1 MINVVGVNKSFV
13 LGDQTVH
20 ALRDINLTIERG
32 EYLSVMGPSGSGK
45 STLLNLLGLLDRP
58 DNGQYFL
65 NNIETTALAEEE
77 RARLRGAHVGFI
89 FQSFHLVPR
98 LTARENIELPLVLAG
113 VAPADRKVR
122 VDETLVQLGLQDRAN
137 NAATQLSGGQRQRV
151 AIGRALIMKPD
162 LLLADEPTG
171 NLDSKSGRDV
181 MDLLE
186 ELHHQGITLL
196 VVTHDLAL
204 GDRAHRKIGMID
216 GAIVTDVRRA

>member
-1 MINVVGVNKSFV
+1 MIKIEGVNKTFE

-58 DNGQYFL
+58 DNGKYFL
-65 NNIETTALAEEE
+65 NDVETVALPEEA

-113 VAPADRKVR
+113 VAPAERKQR
-122 VDETLVQLGLQDRAN
+122 VDETLQQLGLSDRAN
-137 NAATQLSGGQRQRV
+137 NAAAQLSGGQRQRV
-151 AIGRALIMKPD
+151 AIGRAIVMKPD

-181 MDLLE
+181 MELLE
-186 ELHHQGITLL
+186 SLHEQGITLL

-204 GDRAHRKIGMID
+204 GDRAHRKIGMVD
-216 GAIVTDVRRA
+216 GSIVSDVRRP